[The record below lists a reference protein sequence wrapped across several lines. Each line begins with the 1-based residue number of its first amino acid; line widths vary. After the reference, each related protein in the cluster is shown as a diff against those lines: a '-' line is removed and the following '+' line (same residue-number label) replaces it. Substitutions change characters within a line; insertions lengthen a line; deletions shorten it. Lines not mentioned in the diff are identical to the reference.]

1 MAGLFIFLHWLRQSP
16 FNSSCVEERKGEPLL
31 EFALE
36 CNRIM
41 KWFYLVVALLSRTR
55 DSS

>member
-1 MAGLFIFLHWLRQSP
+1 MAGLFIFLHWLLQSP
-16 FNSSCVEERKGEPLL
+16 FNASCVEERKGQPLL
-31 EFALE
+31 EVALE